1 MAFWGAPLPM
11 EDHAQKACL
20 SALSIQSNLR
30 NLFSQWDNLGK
41 VPFLTRIG
49 IHSGSALV
57 GNLGYKERLNYTVV
71 GDTVNVSSRLEGIN
85 KVYGTEII
93 VSENVFNKCQTDF
106 EFRMLDRVS
115 LLGRCEGM
123 NIYELIT
130 FKEEIIK
137 KEKKINEFYEI
148 GLKYYFEQN
157 WNEALKYFNT
167 VIKYRANDLPGKL
180 MRERCLLY
188 RKNPPPADWNGV
200 YVQTNK

>member
-1 MAFWGAPLPM
+1 
-11 EDHAQKACL
+11 
-20 SALSIQSNLR
+20 
-30 NLFSQWDNLGK
+30 
-41 VPFLTRIG
+41 
-49 IHSGSALV
+49 
-57 GNLGYKERLNYTVV
+57 
-71 GDTVNVSSRLEGIN
+71 N